1 MYFLIHRDYG
11 RAIIADVLHSSAPV
25 VPVEPDPEPQLVG
38 PTKLLPEAA
47 GAIFLPH
54 ASDMVG
60 DSILGDSTFDNDS
73 LKEAVKAVITTV
85 WEDLSMAGTDVFSVP
100 NSRDTLNF
108 YRSQIGASDW
118 MLYADIEG
126 TASALM
132 YVLNDQTLI
141 IATLD
146 VRQMQLVD
154 QESEGI
160 ALMLF
165 DNA

>member
-1 MYFLIHRDYG
+1 
-11 RAIIADVLHSSAPV
+11 
-25 VPVEPDPEPQLVG
+25 VEPDPEPQLVG

-132 YVLNDQTLI
+132 YVLNDQTLV